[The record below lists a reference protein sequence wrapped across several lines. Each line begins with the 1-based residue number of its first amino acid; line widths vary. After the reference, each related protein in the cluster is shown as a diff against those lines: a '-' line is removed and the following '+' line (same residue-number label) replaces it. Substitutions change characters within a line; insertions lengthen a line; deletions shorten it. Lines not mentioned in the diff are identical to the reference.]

1 MTEND
6 QPADPQTPPV
16 PSNEEAPGVEPPV
29 VEAPVEDAPVVA
41 TSTPAPEPAPA
52 PAEPVEPPGEG
63 WGTGRR
69 KSAVA
74 RVFLKPGTGKLLINK
89 REVDDYFTEE
99 NDRKQVLTAFE
110 VCDQVEKWDTRINV
124 GGGGHTGQAG
134 AIRLGIARALIKC
147 SRPLEASIRAAG
159 YLTCDAR
166 RVERK
171 KYGQRGARRRFQ
183 FSKR

>member
-6 QPADPQTPPV
+6 QPTDPQTPPA
-16 PSNEEAPGVEPPV
+16 PSNEEAPV
-29 VEAPVEDAPVVA
+29 VEAPVEEAPVVA
-41 TSTPAPEPAPA
+41 TSTPAPEPAPATA

-74 RVFLKPGTGKLLINK
+74 RVCLKPGSGKLLINK
-89 REVDDYFTEE
+89 REVDNYFTEE
-99 NDRKQVLTAFE
+99 NDRKQVLTAFK
-110 VCDQVEKWDTRINV
+110 VCDQLGKWDTMINV

-159 YLTCDAR
+159 YLTRDAR

>member
-1 MTEND
+1 MTDSDPPTSPENP
-6 QPADPQTPPV
+6 PAAETAADE
-16 PSNEEAPGVEPPV
+16 N
-29 VEAPVEDAPVVA
+29 PVVA
-41 TSTPAPEPAPA
+41 TSTPPPEPAPVVKQPFEVLSEA
-52 PAEPVEPPGEG
+52 

-69 KSAVA
+69 KASVA
-74 RVFLKPGTGKLLINK
+74 RVKIKPGSGKFLINK
-89 REVDDYFTEE
+89 REINSYFTEE
-99 NDRKQVLTAFE
+99 TDRKQIMAALE
-110 VCDQVEKWDTRINV
+110 VSDQVGKWDISINV

-147 SRPLEASIRAAG
+147 DRRLEPAVRSAKL
-159 YLTCDAR
+159 LTCDAR